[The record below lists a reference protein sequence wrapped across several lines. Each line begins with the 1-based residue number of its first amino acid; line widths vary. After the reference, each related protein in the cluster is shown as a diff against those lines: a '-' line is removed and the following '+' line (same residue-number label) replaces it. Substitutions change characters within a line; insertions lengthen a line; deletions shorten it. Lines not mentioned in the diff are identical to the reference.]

1 MFLDIDWEG
10 MWEETK
16 EWAGSMWETVC
27 GFASEYRFLLIGL
40 AVLIVALI
48 IVVRLLKKLPP
59 KHLSITEM
67 YDSNGR
73 KIDE

>member
-1 MFLDIDWEG
+1 MTFLESMEE

-16 EWAGSMWETVC
+16 EWGASAWENITEFMSTYYILV
-27 GFASEYRFLLIGL
+27 IGL
-40 AVLIVALI
+40 LVLIIAA
-48 IVVRLLKKLPP
+48 VVVVKLVKKMPK

-73 KIDE
+73 KIDD